1 MNMKRYFLTFCT
13 LALGILTALW
23 VCAQPENTAA
33 ENSEKTPGDQFL
45 EFMMNPPEKYDVGGY
60 VEYLLG
66 KKRTNYFRMLRD
78 GDFSLFEGSG
88 TNPEIISSEGLCDL
102 KKYKS
107 IFSKYNEY
115 YYSLGA
121 GTFTTWTN
129 KSKQPLENELLKQY
143 RSKIEFQKNELF
155 PLSSILKYSKSL
167 GKDHFDISAPN
178 AGSASVFLERDS
190 DGRIIRLTFLEKSDK
205 NKGDI
210 SSEYSS
216 GLEYLLEYTRNVGP
230 DFYPSTMKMGSILNK
245 ENQLITNYYS
255 IRHFHHVTL
264 DPRFEKSQFIIEPP
278 KDMPLERYWIV
289 GTNTVFFNKDT
300 QMLDRIYNGS
310 EIELN
315 TLGIEEAERDNLLN
329 DISDK
334 AKTNK
339 YQGTYNFWQDLKN
352 MMD

>member
-1 MNMKRYFLTFCT
+1 MEDQRNKMNMKKQILTFGVFC
-13 LALGILTALW
+13 LGLLTSLW
-23 VCAQPENTAA
+23 VCAQSENT
-33 ENSEKTPGDQFL
+33 EKTPGDQLL

-60 VEYLLG
+60 VEHLLG

-78 GDFSLFEGSG
+78 GDFSFFEGSG

-102 KKYKS
+102 EKYKS

-129 KSKQPLENELLKQY
+129 NEKQPLENDLLKQY

-155 PLSSILKYSKSL
+155 PLSSILKHSIPL
-167 GKDHFDISAPN
+167 NKDHFDISASN

-205 NKGDI
+205 NKGDT

-216 GLEYLLEYTRNVGP
+216 GLEYILEYTRNVGP
-230 DFYPSTMKMGSILNK
+230 DFYPCTMKMGSILNK

-289 GTNTVFFNKDT
+289 GTNTVFFDT
-300 QMLDRIYNGS
+300 NTGTLDRVYSYEELAKEKSMQAPPQSKYRGIY
-310 EIELN
+310 I
-315 TLGIEEAERDNLLN
+315 TLLVVALVGGCLL
-329 DISDK
+329 IARK
-334 AKTNK
+334 LGKK
-339 YQGTYNFWQDLKN
+339 G
-352 MMD
+352 